1 MSDLIRG
8 GAHMPGA
15 GAEPMPFSL
24 QSPFEPA
31 GDQPQ
36 AIAELTAGLQRG
48 DRYQTLLG
56 VTGSGKTM
64 TIANVIAAWKRPV
77 LVLSHNKTLAAQLY
91 GELKSFFPNN
101 AVEYFVSYYDYYQPE
116 AYVPTSDTYIEKDAS
131 INEDIDRLRLRA
143 TSSLMERDDVVIVS
157 TVSAIYGLGDPVS
170 YRERM
175 LGLARGEKRSRD
187 DILRALVGI
196 QYLRNDVAFERGT
209 FRVRGDTVEIL
220 PAYEEQGL
228 RIELWGDEIE
238 RISKIDPVT
247 GDTIAVLERAA
258 IYPAK
263 HFITTRPTLERAVGA
278 IREELSSRL
287 AELRVAGKL
296 LEAQRLEQRTM
307 FDIEMMLEVGTC
319 AGIEN
324 YSRHLSGRIAGERPA
339 CLFDYFPD
347 DFLVVADE
355 SHVTLP
361 QVRAMYNGDRARK
374 LTLVEYGFRLPS
386 ALDNRP
392 LVFDEFLQLVPRLIS
407 VSATPGEVEL
417 GLSEGVVVEQVIR
430 PTGLID
436 PTIEV
441 RPVKGQVDDLL
452 HEIHLRER
460 KGERVL
466 VTVLTKR
473 MAEDLTDYL
482 QQMGVRVRYMHSD
495 IDTIERMEI
504 VRGLRLGDFDVLVG
518 INLLREGLD
527 MPEVSLVAVLD
538 ADQEGFLRSD
548 RSLVQTIGRAARNVN
563 GRAILYADRITG
575 SMERAISETDRRR
588 TIQAEHNAKHGITPR
603 GVTKSVSDVR
613 LITRVADAREVKEDK
628 AAKNAVVSTPAGKRT
643 REELEGWVVELEAA
657 MREAATALDFEAAAR
672 LRDELFDVR
681 TMLGSATGESKA
693 GARGGAR
700 GGGRAGGARGG
711 RGRRR

>member
-1 MSDLIRG
+1 MGVSLIDPESAG
-8 GAHMPGA
+8 GYR
-15 GAEPMPFSL
+15 L
-24 QSPFEPA
+24 QAPYAPA
-31 GDQPQ
+31 GDQPR
-36 AIAELTAGLQRG
+36 AIRELVAGLERG
-48 DRYQTLLG
+48 DRCQTLLG

-64 TIANVIAAWKRPV
+64 TIANVIAAWQRPV

-91 GELKSFFPNN
+91 GELKGFFPNN

-116 AYVPTSDTYIEKDAS
+116 AYVPKSDTYIEKDAS

-143 TSSLMERDDVVIVS
+143 TSSLMEREDVVIVS

-175 LGLARGEKRSRD
+175 VSLHRGQQQGRD

-196 QYLRNDVAFERGT
+196 QYTRNDASFERGT

-220 PAYEEQGL
+220 PAYEEQGVRL
-228 RIELWGDEIE
+228 ELWGDEIE

-247 GDTIAVLERAA
+247 GDTIAVLERTA

-263 HFITTRPTLERAVGA
+263 HFITTRPTLERAVAA
-278 IREELSSRL
+278 IRDELSSRL
-287 AELRVAGKL
+287 AELRMAGKL

-324 YSRHLSGRIAGERPA
+324 YSRHLAGRVAGERPA

-347 DFLVVADE
+347 DFLVVVDE

-361 QVRAMYNGDRARK
+361 QVRGMYNGDRARK

-392 LVFDEFLQLVPRLIS
+392 LVFDEFMQLVPRLIN
-407 VSATPGEVEL
+407 VSATPGELEL
-417 GLSEGVVVEQVIR
+417 ELSEGVVVEQVIR
-430 PTGLID
+430 PTGLLDPEID
-436 PTIEV
+436 V

-452 HEIHLRER
+452 HEIRQRER
-460 KGERVL
+460 RDERVL

-495 IDTIERMEI
+495 IDAIERMEI

-563 GRAILYADRITG
+563 GRAILYADRVTG
-575 SMERAISETDRRR
+575 SMQRAIEETDRRR
-588 TIQAEHNAKHGITPR
+588 QIQRDFNTAHGITPR
-603 GVTKSVSDVR
+603 GVSKSVDDVR
-613 LITRVADAREVKEDK
+613 LITRVADAREPKEGK
-628 AAKNAVVSTPAGKRT
+628 GGTSASEPSTSRT
-643 REELEGWVVELEAA
+643 GSRSREELEQLVQELEGA
-657 MREAATALDFEAAAR
+657 MREAAVALDFETAAR
-672 LRDELFDVR
+672 LRDELFEVR
-681 TMLGSATGESKA
+681 TLLGGGASAAGDRARSSGDA
-693 GARGGAR
+693 GARR
-700 GGGRAGGARGG
+700 RGG